1 MATNRS
7 GEPAHDSDHQAVN
20 QACDE
25 CVNRLTDELKRVL
38 LPIAVERKVIDAGVT
53 VQQLAERY
61 RACVIDALRSDRPP
75 ERITDRKVAALIY
88 LGGLADGIRNY
99 RHIVSVRPDHWTPET
114 RQLYAEGLRLDSGRA
129 ETYLQALGIG
139 GPTLSEHNS
148 GISRGPRKAP
158 EWTAEKIK
166 DFREGYMHENGSI
179 RGWRKACAR
188 ASGLSGQAIA
198 LRLKG
203 E

>member
-1 MATNRS
+1 MPRTPKPPPSPRVPDIDR
-7 GEPAHDSDHQAVN
+7 E
-20 QACDE
+20 CDE
-25 CVNRLTDELKRVL
+25 CVDRLSDELEHVL
-38 LPIAVERKVIDAGVT
+38 LPLAVERRLFDAGTT

-61 RACVIDALRSDRPP
+61 LAWGIDVMRSDRPP
-75 ERITDRKVAALIY
+75 ERITDRKVAALIH
-88 LGGLADGIRNY
+88 LGGLADQIRNY
-99 RHIVSVRPDHWTPET
+99 RHIVSVQPDHWTPET
-114 RQLYAEGLRLDSGRA
+114 RKLYAEGLRMHSQGAEVYLDA
-129 ETYLQALGIG
+129 VGIG